1 MARVLLPLVTLDLLQ
16 GVLERREECFQALRR
31 SIWVARHVDDLKNI
45 TNTHDQR
52 LGGPNPRNCPILS
65 FSCESISMY

>member
-16 GVLERREECFQALRR
+16 GVLERREECFQALRH
-31 SIWVARHVDDLKNI
+31 SIWVARHVDYLENI

-52 LGGPNPRNCPILS
+52 LGGPDARN
-65 FSCESISMY
+65 